1 MILPQN
7 QLITKMKMNNL
18 VAAIEYDGTKFQG
31 SQKQPNTRTVQGTF
45 DEALTSIHKKNVIS
59 AFASRT
65 DSGVHATKQV
75 VNFKSNLDITEESW
89 VDTLNYNLP
98 KDIRV
103 FKCNSIE
110 NNIDVRRDALEREYT
125 YRLIIGDRISPI
137 EYNYF
142 EHIKESLDTSKLE
155 KAINIF
161 IGKHNFLS
169 FTGRLLPKD
178 SNTIREIKSIKYNFS
193 DRKMDIIIIGNSF
206 LYQQV
211 RRIVGSLILL
221 MKNKISINNIQEALN
236 MPIKGKFNLLV
247 SSKGLYL
254 SDIKYK
260 NILY

>member
-1 MILPQN
+1 
-7 QLITKMKMNNL
+7 MKMNNL
-18 VAAIEYDGTKFQG
+18 VVAIEYDGTKFQG
-31 SQKQPNTRTVQGTF
+31 SQKQPNTRTVQGAF

-59 AFASRT
+59 DFASRT
-65 DSGVHATKQV
+65 DSGVHAIKQV
-75 VNFKSNLDITEESW
+75 VNFKSSLDITEESW

-98 KDIRV
+98 KDIRA
-103 FKCNSIE
+103 FKCNKTESY
-110 NNIDVRRDALEREYT
+110 IDVRRDAITREYT
-125 YRLIIGDRISPI
+125 YRLILGDRISPI

-142 EHIKESLDTSKLE
+142 EHIKESLDISLLE
-155 KAINIF
+155 NATNVF

-169 FTGRLLPKD
+169 FTGRLLPKN

-193 DRKMDIIIIGNSF
+193 GRKMDIIISGNSF

-221 MKNKISINNIQEALN
+221 MKNKISLTNIQEALN
-236 MPIKGKFNLLV
+236 MPSKGKFNLLV

-260 NILY
+260 NILN